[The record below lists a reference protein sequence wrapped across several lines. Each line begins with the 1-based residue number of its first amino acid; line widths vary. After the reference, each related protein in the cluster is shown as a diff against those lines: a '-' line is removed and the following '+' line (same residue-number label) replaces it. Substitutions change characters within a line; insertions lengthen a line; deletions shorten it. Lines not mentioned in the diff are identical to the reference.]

1 MMKKFTKI
9 IAASA
14 VAAISITTAG
24 ANLKTTDFV
33 SAKADGEI
41 NDIISVVS
49 PENAKSFSIDNR
61 KITDFYESYEPNLSS
76 DEKFYGCD
84 EYLTTPVTLKWTC
97 DNGWY
102 YQVYLSDERHF
113 VNSEKYLTT
122 ETSLTIDNIIPN
134 REYYWKVKVTDNDG
148 GQKFSNVYTFTPTA
162 YVRTMDIDGV
172 KNMRDVG
179 GLVTT
184 DGKTIQ
190 YGIMY
195 RSAHFDSI
203 TEKGKE
209 QIKRLGVKTDVDL
222 RGESNTVS
230 PLGENVRRLNYN
242 APYYVDEADGNGIQ
256 SGLNGAESYVKEFV
270 KEFKACADPD
280 NYPIGFHCSLG
291 RDRTGTLAA
300 MLYAVSGV
308 SRYDIVKEYELSW
321 LSTAAA
327 NNVSIQIGAIN
338 KLCDFIES
346 KDGETFKDKACNF
359 LLSIGVTQAE
369 LNSVRDILTGVTAI
383 PEYVPSVPSVPTTPD
398 APPLPIFADGN
409 FGYTGEKITGVN
421 VYDGSAVAVMTA
433 EEAAS
438 QNVPAGYTGSVI
450 KMTASEQTAAKYQM
464 DIALDFSSQKLT
476 RSKIEGISFRVY
488 VCSTPKDNKKHP
500 EVRIPKPGGNWI
512 LRHNVTATKDQWI
525 TITLTD
531 SEIDDL
537 CGINGGTLGKFALA
551 LRSEAATTMYI
562 DEITVTKKPT
572 SDDVPP
578 TITVKADNVKATDG
592 AYPMEDYTVT
602 DNSGSANVSLEWSNG
617 ALDGKGR
624 LTAGTHTCVITAT
637 DSSGNETK
645 KTVTYTV
652 AKETE
657 VALYK
662 ITFRSGVADDIV
674 VAYADGEN
682 KADFTPAVPNKKYYE
697 GVWEDFQPEN
707 NQTQIVNAKYTAI
720 KYTVTFK
727 ADGKTVDKQ
736 TYTVENKNVT
746 EPKVPEK
753 EGYTGKWKDYN
764 LNGGDR
770 TVIAVYEKIGG
781 TDPVNPNPTESTDST
796 DSTSSSGSAQ
806 STKESGCGG
815 SLGGTS
821 ATLAALH
828 GGGCVKEKTQI
839 SSAGSAFP
847 GNVLARFVL
856 FLAGI
861 TNNA

>member
-1 MMKKFTKI
+1 MKKFTKI

-49 PENAKSFSIDNR
+49 PENAKSFSIDNQ

-76 DEKFYGCD
+76 NEKFYGCD

-796 DSTSSSGSAQ
+796 ESADSTDSTSSSGSAQ

-821 ATLAALH
+821 AALAAL
-828 GGGCVKEKTQI
+828 GMAAVALKKK
-839 SSAGSAFP
+839 
-847 GNVLARFVL
+847 RK
-856 FLAGI
+856 
-861 TNNA
+861 

>member
-1 MMKKFTKI
+1 MKI

-76 DEKFYGCD
+76 NEKFYGCD

-383 PEYVPSVPSVPTTPD
+383 PEYVPDVPSVPATPD
-398 APPLPIFADGN
+398 APSLPIFADGN

-421 VYDGSAVAVMTA
+421 VYDGSAVAAMTA

-450 KMTASEQTAAKYQM
+450 KMTASEQTSAKYQM
-464 DIALDFSSQKLT
+464 DIVLDFSSQKLT

-488 VCSTPKDNKKHP
+488 VCSTPKDNNKHP
-500 EVRIPKPGGNWI
+500 EVRIPKPDGWI
-512 LRHNVTATKDQWI
+512 LRRNVTATKDQWI

-562 DEITVTKKPT
+562 DEVTVTKKPT

-578 TITVKADNVKATDG
+578 TITVKADNIKATDG

-637 DSSGNETK
+637 DNSGNETK

-662 ITFRSGVADDIV
+662 ITFRSGVADDII

-770 TVIAVYEKIGG
+770 TVIAVYEKVGG

-796 DSTSSSGSAQ
+796 ESADSTDSTSASGSAQ

-821 ATLAALH
+821 AALAAL
-828 GGGCVKEKTQI
+828 GMAAVALKKK
-839 SSAGSAFP
+839 
-847 GNVLARFVL
+847 RK
-856 FLAGI
+856 
-861 TNNA
+861 

>member
-1 MMKKFTKI
+1 M
-9 IAASA
+9 
-14 VAAISITTAG
+14 
-24 ANLKTTDFV
+24 
-33 SAKADGEI
+33 
-41 NDIISVVS
+41 
-49 PENAKSFSIDNR
+49 
-61 KITDFYESYEPNLSS
+61 
-76 DEKFYGCD
+76 
-84 EYLTTPVTLKWTC
+84 
-97 DNGWY
+97 
-102 YQVYLSDERHF
+102 YLSDERHF

-327 NNVSIQIGAIN
+327 NNVSIQTGAIN
-338 KLCDFIES
+338 KLCNFIES

-409 FGYTGEKITGVN
+409 FGYTGEKIAGVN
-421 VYDGSAVAVMTA
+421 VYDGSAVAVMTE

-464 DIALDFSSQKLT
+464 DIVLDFSSQKLT

-500 EVRIPKPGGNWI
+500 EVRIPKPDGWI
-512 LRHNVTATKDQWI
+512 LRRNVTATKDQ
-525 TITLTD
+525 
-531 SEIDDL
+531 
-537 CGINGGTLGKFALA
+537 CF
-551 LRSEAATTMYI
+551 
-562 DEITVTKKPT
+562 
-572 SDDVPP
+572 
-578 TITVKADNVKATDG
+578 
-592 AYPMEDYTVT
+592 
-602 DNSGSANVSLEWSNG
+602 
-617 ALDGKGR
+617 
-624 LTAGTHTCVITAT
+624 
-637 DSSGNETK
+637 GN
-645 KTVTYTV
+645 
-652 AKETE
+652 
-657 VALYK
+657 LYK
-662 ITFRSGVADDIV
+662 QLQCLYNSYKKCKVMG
-674 VAYADGEN
+674 
-682 KADFTPAVPNKKYYE
+682 DFE
-697 GVWEDFQPEN
+697 
-707 NQTQIVNAKYTAI
+707 
-720 KYTVTFK
+720 
-727 ADGKTVDKQ
+727 
-736 TYTVENKNVT
+736 
-746 EPKVPEK
+746 
-753 EGYTGKWKDYN
+753 
-764 LNGGDR
+764 
-770 TVIAVYEKIGG
+770 
-781 TDPVNPNPTESTDST
+781 
-796 DSTSSSGSAQ
+796 
-806 STKESGCGG
+806 
-815 SLGGTS
+815 
-821 ATLAALH
+821 
-828 GGGCVKEKTQI
+828 
-839 SSAGSAFP
+839 
-847 GNVLARFVL
+847 
-856 FLAGI
+856 
-861 TNNA
+861 

>member
-1 MMKKFTKI
+1 MKI

-76 DEKFYGCD
+76 NEKFYGCD

-409 FGYTGEKITGVN
+409 FGYTGEKIAGVN

-464 DIALDFSSQKLT
+464 DIVLDFSSQKLT

-488 VCSTPKDNKKHP
+488 VCSTPKDNNKHP
-500 EVRIPKPGGNWI
+500 EVRIPKPDGWI
-512 LRHNVTATKDQWI
+512 LRRNVTATKDQWI

-537 CGINGGTLGKFALA
+537 CGINGGTLGQFALA
-551 LRSEAATTMYI
+551 LRAEAATTMYI
-562 DEITVTKKPT
+562 DEVAVTKKPT

-602 DNSGSANVSLEWSNG
+602 DNSGSVNVSLEWSNG

-637 DSSGNETK
+637 DDSDNETK

-662 ITFRSGVADDIV
+662 ITFRSGVADDII

-682 KADFTPAVPNKKYYE
+682 KEDFTPAVPNKKYYE

-736 TYTVENKNVT
+736 TYTVENKSIT

-796 DSTSSSGSAQ
+796 ESADSTDSTSASGSAQ

-821 ATLAALH
+821 AALAAL
-828 GGGCVKEKTQI
+828 GMAAVALKKK
-839 SSAGSAFP
+839 
-847 GNVLARFVL
+847 RK
-856 FLAGI
+856 
-861 TNNA
+861 

>member
-1 MMKKFTKI
+1 MKKFTKI

-359 LLSIGVTQAE
+359 FLSIGVTQAE

-796 DSTSSSGSAQ
+796 ESADSTDSTSSSGSAQ

-821 ATLAALH
+821 AALAAL
-828 GGGCVKEKTQI
+828 GMAAVALKKK
-839 SSAGSAFP
+839 
-847 GNVLARFVL
+847 RK
-856 FLAGI
+856 
-861 TNNA
+861 

>member
-1 MMKKFTKI
+1 MKKFTKI

-327 NNVSIQIGAIN
+327 NNVSIQTGAIN
-338 KLCDFIES
+338 KLCNFIES

-409 FGYTGEKITGVN
+409 FGYTGEKIAGVN

-500 EVRIPKPGGNWI
+500 EVRIPKPDGWI
-512 LRHNVTATKDQWI
+512 LRRNVTATKDQWI

-578 TITVKADNVKATDG
+578 TITVKADDIKATDG

-602 DNSGSANVSLEWSNG
+602 DNSGSVNVSLEWSNG

-637 DSSGNETK
+637 DNSGNETK

-662 ITFRSGVADDIV
+662 ITFRSGVADDII

-682 KADFTPAVPNKKYYE
+682 KEDFTPAVPNKKYYE

-720 KYTVTFK
+720 TYTVTFK

-781 TDPVNPNPTESTDST
+781 TDPVNPNPTESTDSAESADST
-796 DSTSSSGSAQ
+796 DSTSASGSAQ

-821 ATLAALH
+821 AALAAL
-828 GGGCVKEKTQI
+828 GMAAVALKKK
-839 SSAGSAFP
+839 
-847 GNVLARFVL
+847 RK
-856 FLAGI
+856 
-861 TNNA
+861 

>member
-1 MMKKFTKI
+1 MKKFTKI

-369 LNSVRDILTGVTAI
+369 LNSVRDILTGVTEI

-409 FGYTGEKITGVN
+409 FGYTGEKIEGVN

-450 KMTASEQTAAKYQM
+450 KMTASEQTAEKYQM
-464 DIALDFSSQKLT
+464 DIVLDFSSQKLT

-512 LRHNVTATKDQWI
+512 LRRNVTATKDQWI

-578 TITVKADNVKATDG
+578 TITVKSDNIKATDG

-602 DNSGSANVSLEWSNG
+602 DNSGSVNVSLEWSNG

-637 DSSGNETK
+637 DNSGNETQ

-682 KADFTPAVPNKKYYE
+682 KEDFTPAVPNKKYYE

-736 TYTVENKNVT
+736 TYTVENKSIT

-781 TDPVNPNPTESTDST
+781 TDPVDPNPTESTDST
-796 DSTSSSGSAQ
+796 ESADSTDSTSASGSAQ

-821 ATLAALH
+821 AALAAL
-828 GGGCVKEKTQI
+828 GMAAVALKKK
-839 SSAGSAFP
+839 
-847 GNVLARFVL
+847 RK
-856 FLAGI
+856 
-861 TNNA
+861 

>member
-578 TITVKADNVKATDG
+578 TITLKADNIKATDG
-592 AYPMEDYTVT
+592 AYPMEDYAVT
-602 DNSGSANVSLEWSNG
+602 DNSGSVNVSLEWSNG

-637 DSSGNETK
+637 DDSGNETK

-662 ITFRSGVADDIV
+662 ITFRSGVADDIIV
-674 VAYADGEN
+674 TYADGEN
-682 KADFTPAVPNKKYYE
+682 KEDFTPAVPNKKYYE

-781 TDPVNPNPTESTDST
+781 TDPVNPNPTESTESTESADST
-796 DSTSSSGSAQ
+796 DSTSASGSAQ

-821 ATLAALH
+821 AALAAL
-828 GGGCVKEKTQI
+828 GMAAVALKKK
-839 SSAGSAFP
+839 
-847 GNVLARFVL
+847 RK
-856 FLAGI
+856 
-861 TNNA
+861 

>member
-1 MMKKFTKI
+1 MKKFTKI

-327 NNVSIQIGAIN
+327 NNQGIQIGSIN
-338 KLCDFIES
+338 KLCNFIES

-398 APPLPIFADGN
+398 APSLPIFADGN
-409 FGYTGEKITGVN
+409 FGYTGEKIAGVN
-421 VYDGSAVAVMTA
+421 VYDGSAVAAMTA

-450 KMTASEQTAAKYQM
+450 KMTASEQTAEKHQM
-464 DIALDFSSQKLT
+464 DIVLDFSSQKLT

-531 SEIDDL
+531 SEIDEL

-562 DEITVTKKPT
+562 DEVTVTKKPT

-578 TITVKADNVKATDG
+578 TITVKADNVKATVG

-602 DNSGSANVSLEWSNG
+602 DNSGSVNVSVEWSNG

-637 DSSGNETK
+637 DNSGNETQ

-657 VALYK
+657 IALYK
-662 ITFRSGVADDIV
+662 ITFRSGVADDII

-682 KADFTPAVPNKKYYE
+682 KEDFTPAVPNKKYYE

-796 DSTSSSGSAQ
+796 ESAESTDSTSASGSAQ

-821 ATLAALH
+821 AALAAL
-828 GGGCVKEKTQI
+828 GMAAVALKKK
-839 SSAGSAFP
+839 
-847 GNVLARFVL
+847 RK
-856 FLAGI
+856 
-861 TNNA
+861 

>member
-102 YQVYLSDERHF
+102 YQVYLSAERHF

-409 FGYTGEKITGVN
+409 FGYTGEKIAGVN

-464 DIALDFSSQKLT
+464 DIVLDFSSQKLT

-592 AYPMEDYTVT
+592 AYPMEGYTVT
-602 DNSGSANVSLEWSNG
+602 DNSGSVNVSLEWSNG

-637 DSSGNETK
+637 DDSGNETK

-662 ITFRSGVADDIV
+662 ITFRSGVADDII

-796 DSTSSSGSAQ
+796 ESTESADSTDSTSASGSAQ

-821 ATLAALH
+821 AALVALGMAAVAL
-828 GGGCVKEKTQI
+828 KKK
-839 SSAGSAFP
+839 
-847 GNVLARFVL
+847 RK
-856 FLAGI
+856 
-861 TNNA
+861 

>member
-1 MMKKFTKI
+1 MKI

-222 RGESNTVS
+222 RGESSTVS

-327 NNVSIQIGAIN
+327 NNVFIQIGSIN

-369 LNSVRDILTGVTAI
+369 LNSVRDILTGVTEI

-398 APPLPIFADGN
+398 DPPLPIFADGN
-409 FGYTGEKITGVN
+409 FGYTGEKIAGVN

-450 KMTASEQTAAKYQM
+450 KMTASEQTAEKYQM
-464 DIALDFSSQKLT
+464 DIVLDFSSQKLT

-500 EVRIPKPGGNWI
+500 EVRIPKPGGDWI

-531 SEIDDL
+531 SEIDEL

-551 LRSEAATTMYI
+551 LRSEDATTMYI

-578 TITVKADNVKATDG
+578 TITVKADNIKATDG
-592 AYPMEDYTVT
+592 AYPMEGYTVT
-602 DNSGSANVSLEWSNG
+602 DNSGSVNVSVEWSNG

-624 LTAGTHTCVITAT
+624 LTAGTHTCVIIAT
-637 DSSGNETK
+637 DNSGNETK

-662 ITFRSGVADDIV
+662 ITFRSGVADDII

-682 KADFTPAVPNKKYYE
+682 KEDFTPAVPNKKYYE

-736 TYTVENKNVT
+736 TYTVENNSIT

-781 TDPVNPNPTESTDST
+781 TDPVNPNPTESTESADST
-796 DSTSSSGSAQ
+796 DSTSASGSAQ

-821 ATLAALH
+821 AALAAL
-828 GGGCVKEKTQI
+828 GMAAVALKKK
-839 SSAGSAFP
+839 
-847 GNVLARFVL
+847 RK
-856 FLAGI
+856 
-861 TNNA
+861 

>member
-1 MMKKFTKI
+1 MKKFTKI

-33 SAKADGEI
+33 SVKADGEI

-179 GLVTT
+179 GLVTA

-242 APYYVDEADGNGIQ
+242 APYYVDEADGNGTQ

-383 PEYVPSVPSVPTTPD
+383 PEYVPSVPSVPATPD

-409 FGYTGEKITGVN
+409 FGYTGEKIAGVN

-464 DIALDFSSQKLT
+464 DIVLDFSSQKLT

-562 DEITVTKKPT
+562 DEVTVTKKPT

-578 TITVKADNVKATDG
+578 TITVKADNIKTTDG

-602 DNSGSANVSLEWSNG
+602 DNSGSVNVSLEWSNG

-637 DSSGNETK
+637 DDSGNETK

-662 ITFRSGVADDIV
+662 ITFRSGVADDIIV
-674 VAYADGEN
+674 VYADGEN

-697 GVWEDFQPEN
+697 GVWEDFEPEN

-796 DSTSSSGSAQ
+796 ESADSTDSTSSSGSAQ

-821 ATLAALH
+821 AALAAL
-828 GGGCVKEKTQI
+828 GMAAVALKKK
-839 SSAGSAFP
+839 
-847 GNVLARFVL
+847 RK
-856 FLAGI
+856 
-861 TNNA
+861 

>member
-1 MMKKFTKI
+1 MKKFTKI

-327 NNVSIQIGAIN
+327 NNVFIQTGSIN

-398 APPLPIFADGN
+398 APSLPIFADGN
-409 FGYTGEKITGVN
+409 FGYTGEKIAGVN

-438 QNVPAGYTGSVI
+438 QNVPAGYTDSVI
-450 KMTASEQTAAKYQM
+450 KMTASEQTAEKYQM
-464 DIALDFSSQKLT
+464 DIVLDFSSQKLT

-500 EVRIPKPGGNWI
+500 EVRIPKPDGNWV
-512 LRHNVTATKDQWI
+512 LRRNVTATKDQWI

-562 DEITVTKKPT
+562 DEVTVTKKPT

-578 TITVKADNVKATDG
+578 TITVKADNIKATDG
-592 AYPMEDYTVT
+592 AYPMEGYTVT
-602 DNSGSANVSLEWSNG
+602 DNSGSVNVSLEWSNG

-637 DSSGNETK
+637 DDSGNETK

-662 ITFRSGVADDIV
+662 ITFRSGVADDII

-697 GVWEDFQPEN
+697 GVWEDFEPEN

-796 DSTSSSGSAQ
+796 ESTESADSTDSTSASGSAQ

-821 ATLAALH
+821 AALAAL
-828 GGGCVKEKTQI
+828 GMAAVALKKK
-839 SSAGSAFP
+839 
-847 GNVLARFVL
+847 RK
-856 FLAGI
+856 
-861 TNNA
+861 

>member
-49 PENAKSFSIDNR
+49 PENAKSFSIDNQ

-327 NNVSIQIGAIN
+327 NNPHIQTGSIN

-409 FGYTGEKITGVN
+409 FGYTGEKIAGVN

-464 DIALDFSSQKLT
+464 DIVLDFSSQKLT

-500 EVRIPKPGGNWI
+500 EVRIPKPDGNWI

-562 DEITVTKKPT
+562 DEVTVTKKPT

-578 TITVKADNVKATDG
+578 TITVKADNVKATVG
-592 AYPMEDYTVT
+592 AYPMEGYTVT

-637 DSSGNETK
+637 DNSGNETK

-662 ITFRSGVADDIV
+662 ITFRSGVADDII

-682 KADFTPAVPNKKYYE
+682 KEDFTPAVPNKKYYE
-697 GVWEDFQPEN
+697 GVWEDFEPEN

-796 DSTSSSGSAQ
+796 ESTESADSTDSTSASGSAQ

-821 ATLAALH
+821 AALAAL
-828 GGGCVKEKTQI
+828 GMAAVALKKK
-839 SSAGSAFP
+839 
-847 GNVLARFVL
+847 RK
-856 FLAGI
+856 
-861 TNNA
+861 

>member
-1 MMKKFTKI
+1 MKKFTKI

-409 FGYTGEKITGVN
+409 FGYTGEKIAGVN

-464 DIALDFSSQKLT
+464 DIVLDFSSQKLT

-500 EVRIPKPGGNWI
+500 EVRIPKPDGNWV
-512 LRHNVTATKDQWI
+512 LRRNVTATKDQWI

-562 DEITVTKKPT
+562 DEVTVTKKPT

-578 TITVKADNVKATDG
+578 TITVKADNIKATDG
-592 AYPMEDYTVT
+592 AYPMEGYTVT
-602 DNSGSANVSLEWSNG
+602 DNSGSVNVSLEWSNG

-637 DSSGNETK
+637 DDSGNETK

-662 ITFRSGVADDIV
+662 ITFRSGVADDII

-697 GVWEDFQPEN
+697 GVWEDFEPEN

-781 TDPVNPNPTESTDST
+781 TDPVNPNPTESTDSAESA
-796 DSTSSSGSAQ
+796 DSTESASASGSAQ

-821 ATLAALH
+821 AALAAL
-828 GGGCVKEKTQI
+828 GMAAVALKKK
-839 SSAGSAFP
+839 
-847 GNVLARFVL
+847 RK
-856 FLAGI
+856 
-861 TNNA
+861 

>member
-1 MMKKFTKI
+1 MKKFTKI

-438 QNVPAGYTGSVI
+438 QNVPAGYIGSVI

-796 DSTSSSGSAQ
+796 ESADSTDSTSSSGSAQ

-821 ATLAALH
+821 AALAAL
-828 GGGCVKEKTQI
+828 GMAAVALKKK
-839 SSAGSAFP
+839 
-847 GNVLARFVL
+847 RK
-856 FLAGI
+856 
-861 TNNA
+861 

>member
-1 MMKKFTKI
+1 MKKFTKI

-327 NNVSIQIGAIN
+327 NNAFIQIGSIN
-338 KLCDFIES
+338 KLCNFIES

-398 APPLPIFADGN
+398 APSLPIFADGN
-409 FGYTGEKITGVN
+409 FGYTGEKIAGVN

-464 DIALDFSSQKLT
+464 DIVLDFSSQKLT

-500 EVRIPKPGGNWI
+500 EVRIPKPDGNWV
-512 LRHNVTATKDQWI
+512 LRRNVTATKDQWI

-531 SEIDDL
+531 SEINDL

-562 DEITVTKKPT
+562 DEVTVTKKPT

-578 TITVKADNVKATDG
+578 TITVKADNIKATDG

-637 DSSGNETK
+637 DNSGNETK

-662 ITFRSGVADDIV
+662 ITFRSGVADDII

-682 KADFTPAVPNKKYYE
+682 KEDFTPAVPNKKYYE

-736 TYTVENKNVT
+736 TYTVENKSIT

-796 DSTSSSGSAQ
+796 ESADSTDSTSASGSAQ

-821 ATLAALH
+821 ATLAAL
-828 GGGCVKEKTQI
+828 GMAAVALKKK
-839 SSAGSAFP
+839 
-847 GNVLARFVL
+847 RK
-856 FLAGI
+856 
-861 TNNA
+861 

>member
-1 MMKKFTKI
+1 MKKFMKI

-33 SAKADGEI
+33 SAKADGET

-76 DEKFYGCD
+76 NEKFYGCD

-172 KNMRDVG
+172 KNMRDIG

-327 NNVSIQIGAIN
+327 NNVFIQIGSIN

-398 APPLPIFADGN
+398 APSLPIFADGN

-421 VYDGSAVAVMTA
+421 VYDGSAVVAMTA

-464 DIALDFSSQKLT
+464 DIVLDFSSQKLT

-500 EVRIPKPGGNWI
+500 EVRIPKPGGDWV

-578 TITVKADNVKATDG
+578 TITVKADNIKATDG
-592 AYPMEDYTVT
+592 AYPIEDYTVT
-602 DNSGSANVSLEWSNG
+602 DNSGSVNVSVEWSNG

-637 DSSGNETK
+637 DDSGNETK

-662 ITFRSGVADDIV
+662 ITFRSGVADDII

-682 KADFTPAVPNKKYYE
+682 KEDFTPAVPNKKYYE

-781 TDPVNPNPTESTDST
+781 TDPVDPNPTESTDST
-796 DSTSSSGSAQ
+796 ESADSTDSTSASGSAQ

-821 ATLAALH
+821 AALAAL
-828 GGGCVKEKTQI
+828 GMAAVALKKK
-839 SSAGSAFP
+839 
-847 GNVLARFVL
+847 RK
-856 FLAGI
+856 
-861 TNNA
+861 

>member
-1 MMKKFTKI
+1 MKKFTKI

-76 DEKFYGCD
+76 NEKFYGCD

-162 YVRTMDIDGV
+162 FVRTMDIDGV

-327 NNVSIQIGAIN
+327 NNAFIQIGAIN

-383 PEYVPSVPSVPTTPD
+383 PEYVPDVPSVPTTPD

-450 KMTASEQTAAKYQM
+450 KMTASEQTSAKYQM
-464 DIALDFSSQKLT
+464 DIVLDFSSQKLT

-500 EVRIPKPGGNWI
+500 EVRIPKPDGNWV
-512 LRHNVTATKDQWI
+512 LRRNVTATKDQWI

-531 SEIDDL
+531 SEIDEL

-562 DEITVTKKPT
+562 DEVTVTKKPT

-578 TITVKADNVKATDG
+578 TITVKADNIKATDG
-592 AYPMEDYTVT
+592 AYPMEGYTVT

-637 DSSGNETK
+637 DNSGNETK

-662 ITFRSGVADDIV
+662 ITFRSGVADDII

-682 KADFTPAVPNKKYYE
+682 KEDFTPAVPNKKYYE

-796 DSTSSSGSAQ
+796 ESADSTDSTSASGSAQ

-821 ATLAALH
+821 ATLAAL
-828 GGGCVKEKTQI
+828 GMAAVALKKK
-839 SSAGSAFP
+839 
-847 GNVLARFVL
+847 RK
-856 FLAGI
+856 
-861 TNNA
+861 

>member
-1 MMKKFTKI
+1 MKKFMKI

-500 EVRIPKPGGNWI
+500 EVRIPKPDGNWI

-551 LRSEAATTMYI
+551 LRSEDATTMYI
-562 DEITVTKKPT
+562 DEVTVTKKPT

-592 AYPMEDYTVT
+592 AYPMEGYTVT
-602 DNSGSANVSLEWSNG
+602 DNSGSVNVSLEWSNG

-637 DSSGNETK
+637 DDSGNETK
-645 KTVTYTV
+645 KPVTYTV

-662 ITFRSGVADDIV
+662 ITFRSGVADDII

-781 TDPVNPNPTESTDST
+781 TDPVNPNPTESTDSAESADST
-796 DSTSSSGSAQ
+796 DSTSASGSSQ

-821 ATLAALH
+821 AALAAL
-828 GGGCVKEKTQI
+828 GMAAVALKKK
-839 SSAGSAFP
+839 
-847 GNVLARFVL
+847 RK
-856 FLAGI
+856 
-861 TNNA
+861 

>member
-1 MMKKFTKI
+1 MKKFTKI

-327 NNVSIQIGAIN
+327 NNPHIQTGSIN

-398 APPLPIFADGN
+398 VPPLPIFADGN
-409 FGYTGEKITGVN
+409 FGYTGEKIAGVN

-450 KMTASEQTAAKYQM
+450 KMTASEQTAEKYQM
-464 DIALDFSSQKLT
+464 DIVLDFSSQKLT

-500 EVRIPKPGGNWI
+500 EVRIPKPDGNWV
-512 LRHNVTATKDQWI
+512 LRRNVTATKDQWI

-562 DEITVTKKPT
+562 DEVTVTKKPT

-578 TITVKADNVKATDG
+578 TITVKADNIKATDG
-592 AYPMEDYTVT
+592 AYPMEGYTVT
-602 DNSGSANVSLEWSNG
+602 DNSGSVNVSLEWSNG

-637 DSSGNETK
+637 DNSGNETK

-662 ITFRSGVADDIV
+662 ITFRSGVADDII

-697 GVWEDFQPEN
+697 GVWEDFEPEN

-753 EGYTGKWKDYN
+753 EGYMGKWKDYN

-781 TDPVNPNPTESTDST
+781 TDPVNPNPTESTDSAESADST
-796 DSTSSSGSAQ
+796 DSTSASGSAQ

-821 ATLAALH
+821 AALAAL
-828 GGGCVKEKTQI
+828 GMAAVALKKK
-839 SSAGSAFP
+839 
-847 GNVLARFVL
+847 RK
-856 FLAGI
+856 
-861 TNNA
+861 

>member
-1 MMKKFTKI
+1 MKKFMKI

-49 PENAKSFSIDNR
+49 PENAKSFSIDNQ

-76 DEKFYGCD
+76 NEKFYGCD

-209 QIKRLGVKTDVDL
+209 QIKRLGVKTDIDL

-242 APYYVDEADGNGIQ
+242 APYYVDEADKKGIQ
-256 SGLNGAESYVKEFV
+256 CGLNGAESYVKEFV

-338 KLCDFIES
+338 KLCNFIES

-383 PEYVPSVPSVPTTPD
+383 PEYVPSVPSVPATPD

-409 FGYTGEKITGVN
+409 FGYTGEKIAGVN
-421 VYDGSAVAVMTA
+421 VYDGSAVAAMTA

-464 DIALDFSSQKLT
+464 DIVLDFSSQKLT

-500 EVRIPKPGGNWI
+500 EVRIPKPDGNWI

-562 DEITVTKKPT
+562 DEVTVTKKPT

-578 TITVKADNVKATDG
+578 TITVKADNIKATDG

-637 DSSGNETK
+637 DDSDNETK

-662 ITFRSGVADDIV
+662 ITFRSGVADDII

-682 KADFTPAVPNKKYYE
+682 KEDFTPAVPNKKYYE

-720 KYTVTFK
+720 TYTVTFK

-753 EGYTGKWKDYN
+753 EGYTGKWKHYN

-796 DSTSSSGSAQ
+796 ESADSTDSTSASGSAQ

-821 ATLAALH
+821 AALAAL
-828 GGGCVKEKTQI
+828 GMAAVALKKK
-839 SSAGSAFP
+839 
-847 GNVLARFVL
+847 RK
-856 FLAGI
+856 
-861 TNNA
+861 

>member
-1 MMKKFTKI
+1 MKI

-76 DEKFYGCD
+76 NEKFYGCD

-242 APYYVDEADGNGIQ
+242 APYYVDEADGNGVQ

-321 LSTAAA
+321 FSTAAA
-327 NNVSIQIGAIN
+327 NNVSIQTGAIN
-338 KLCDFIES
+338 KLCNFIES

-383 PEYVPSVPSVPTTPD
+383 PEYVPDVPSVPTKPD
-398 APPLPIFADGN
+398 APSLPIFADGN

-488 VCSTPKDNKKHP
+488 VCSTPKDNNKHP
-500 EVRIPKPGGNWI
+500 EVRIPKPDGNWV

-551 LRSEAATTMYI
+551 LRSEDATTMYI
-562 DEITVTKKPT
+562 DEVTVTKKPT

-578 TITVKADNVKATDG
+578 TITVKADNVKAIDG

-602 DNSGSANVSLEWSNG
+602 DNSGSANVILEWSNG

-637 DSSGNETK
+637 DNSGNETK

-662 ITFRSGVADDIV
+662 ITFRSGVADDII

-682 KADFTPAVPNKKYYE
+682 KEDFTPAVPNKKYYE

-796 DSTSSSGSAQ
+796 ESADSTDSTESTSASGSAQ

-821 ATLAALH
+821 AALAAL
-828 GGGCVKEKTQI
+828 GMAAVALKKK
-839 SSAGSAFP
+839 
-847 GNVLARFVL
+847 RK
-856 FLAGI
+856 
-861 TNNA
+861 

>member
-76 DEKFYGCD
+76 NEKFYGCD

-179 GLVTT
+179 GLVTA

-327 NNVSIQIGAIN
+327 NNPHIQIGSID

-409 FGYTGEKITGVN
+409 FGYTGEKIAGVN

-450 KMTASEQTAAKYQM
+450 KMTASEQSAAKYQM
-464 DIALDFSSQKLT
+464 DIVLDFSSQKLT

-500 EVRIPKPGGNWI
+500 EVRIPKPDGNWV

-592 AYPMEDYTVT
+592 AYPMEGYTVT
-602 DNSGSANVSLEWSNG
+602 DNSGSVNVSVEWSNG

-637 DSSGNETK
+637 DNSGNETT

-652 AKETE
+652 VKETE

-662 ITFRSGVADDIV
+662 ITFRSGVADDII

-781 TDPVNPNPTESTDST
+781 TDPVNPNPTESTESTESTDST

-821 ATLAALH
+821 AALAAL
-828 GGGCVKEKTQI
+828 GMAAVALKKK
-839 SSAGSAFP
+839 
-847 GNVLARFVL
+847 RK
-856 FLAGI
+856 
-861 TNNA
+861 

>member
-1 MMKKFTKI
+1 MKKFTKI

-409 FGYTGEKITGVN
+409 FGYTGEKIAGVN

-464 DIALDFSSQKLT
+464 DIVLDFSSQKLT

-500 EVRIPKPGGNWI
+500 EVRIPKPDGNWV
-512 LRHNVTATKDQWI
+512 LRRNVTATKDQWI

-531 SEIDDL
+531 SEIDEL

-562 DEITVTKKPT
+562 DEVTVTKKPT

-578 TITVKADNVKATDG
+578 TITVKADNIKATDG
-592 AYPMEDYTVT
+592 AYPIEDYTVT
-602 DNSGSANVSLEWSNG
+602 DNSGSVNVSVEWSNG

-637 DSSGNETK
+637 DNSGNETQ

-662 ITFRSGVADDIV
+662 ITFRSGVADDII

-697 GVWEDFQPEN
+697 GVWEDFEPEN

-781 TDPVNPNPTESTDST
+781 TDPVNPNPTESTESTDSTESADST
-796 DSTSSSGSAQ
+796 DSTSASGSAQ

-821 ATLAALH
+821 AALAAL
-828 GGGCVKEKTQI
+828 GMAAVALKKK
-839 SSAGSAFP
+839 
-847 GNVLARFVL
+847 RK
-856 FLAGI
+856 
-861 TNNA
+861 

>member
-1 MMKKFTKI
+1 MKKFTKI

-476 RSKIEGISFRVY
+476 RSKIEGISFRDY

-796 DSTSSSGSAQ
+796 ESADSTDSTSSSGSAQ

-821 ATLAALH
+821 AALAAL
-828 GGGCVKEKTQI
+828 GMAAVALKKK
-839 SSAGSAFP
+839 
-847 GNVLARFVL
+847 RK
-856 FLAGI
+856 
-861 TNNA
+861 

>member
-1 MMKKFTKI
+1 MKI

-76 DEKFYGCD
+76 NEKFYGCD

-327 NNVSIQIGAIN
+327 NNPHIQTSAID
-338 KLCDFIES
+338 KLCNFIES
-346 KDGETFKDKACNF
+346 KNGETFKDKACNF

-409 FGYTGEKITGVN
+409 FGYTGEKIAGVN

-464 DIALDFSSQKLT
+464 DIVLDFSSQKLT

-500 EVRIPKPGGNWI
+500 EVRIPKPDGNWV

-578 TITVKADNVKATDG
+578 TITVKADNIKATDG

-637 DSSGNETK
+637 DDSDNETQ

-662 ITFRSGVADDIV
+662 ITFRSGVADDII

-736 TYTVENKNVT
+736 TYTVENKNIT

-796 DSTSSSGSAQ
+796 ESAGSTESADSTDSTSASGSAQ
-806 STKESGCGG
+806 STKEGGCGG

-821 ATLAALH
+821 ATLAAL
-828 GGGCVKEKTQI
+828 GMAAVALKKK
-839 SSAGSAFP
+839 
-847 GNVLARFVL
+847 RK
-856 FLAGI
+856 
-861 TNNA
+861 

>member
-1 MMKKFTKI
+1 MKKFTKI

-256 SGLNGAESYVKEFV
+256 SGLNGAESYVKEFE

-796 DSTSSSGSAQ
+796 ESADSTDSTSSSGSAQ

-821 ATLAALH
+821 AALAAL
-828 GGGCVKEKTQI
+828 GMAAVALKKK
-839 SSAGSAFP
+839 
-847 GNVLARFVL
+847 RK
-856 FLAGI
+856 
-861 TNNA
+861 

>member
-821 ATLAALH
+821 ATLAAL
-828 GGGCVKEKTQI
+828 GMAAVALKKK
-839 SSAGSAFP
+839 
-847 GNVLARFVL
+847 RK
-856 FLAGI
+856 
-861 TNNA
+861 

>member
-1 MMKKFTKI
+1 MKKFTKI

-33 SAKADGEI
+33 SAKADGEL

-76 DEKFYGCD
+76 NEKFYGCD

-327 NNVSIQIGAIN
+327 NNQGIQIGSIN
-338 KLCDFIES
+338 KLCNFIES

-398 APPLPIFADGN
+398 DPPLPIFADGN
-409 FGYTGEKITGVN
+409 FGYTGEKIAGVN
-421 VYDGSAVAVMTA
+421 VYDGSAVAAMTA

-450 KMTASEQTAAKYQM
+450 KMTASEQSAAKYQM
-464 DIALDFSSQKLT
+464 DIVLDFSSQKLT

-500 EVRIPKPGGNWI
+500 EVRIPKPGGDWI

-578 TITVKADNVKATDG
+578 TITVKADNIKATDG
-592 AYPMEDYTVT
+592 AYPIEDYAVT

-637 DSSGNETK
+637 DNSGNETK

-662 ITFRSGVADDIV
+662 ITFRSGVSDDII

-682 KADFTPAVPNKKYYE
+682 KEDFTPAVPNKKYYE

-796 DSTSSSGSAQ
+796 ESADSTDSTSASGSAQ

-821 ATLAALH
+821 AALAAL
-828 GGGCVKEKTQI
+828 GMAAVALKKK
-839 SSAGSAFP
+839 
-847 GNVLARFVL
+847 RK
-856 FLAGI
+856 
-861 TNNA
+861 

>member
-33 SAKADGEI
+33 SAKADGEL

-76 DEKFYGCD
+76 NEKFYGCD

-327 NNVSIQIGAIN
+327 NNPHIQTGSIN

-409 FGYTGEKITGVN
+409 FGYTGEKIAGVN

-450 KMTASEQTAAKYQM
+450 KMTASEQSAAKYQM
-464 DIALDFSSQKLT
+464 DIVLDFSSQKLT

-562 DEITVTKKPT
+562 DEVTVTKKPT

-578 TITVKADNVKATDG
+578 TITVKADNIKATDG

-637 DSSGNETK
+637 DNSGNETK

-662 ITFRSGVADDIV
+662 ITFRSGVADDII

-682 KADFTPAVPNKKYYE
+682 KEDFTPAVPNKKYYE

-796 DSTSSSGSAQ
+796 ESADSTDSTSASGSVQ

-821 ATLAALH
+821 ATLAAL
-828 GGGCVKEKTQI
+828 GMAAVALKKK
-839 SSAGSAFP
+839 
-847 GNVLARFVL
+847 RK
-856 FLAGI
+856 
-861 TNNA
+861 

>member
-1 MMKKFTKI
+1 MKKFTKI

-209 QIKRLGVKTDVDL
+209 QIKRLGVKTDIDL

-369 LNSVRDILTGVTAI
+369 LNSVRDILTGVTEI

-409 FGYTGEKITGVN
+409 FGYTGEKIAGVN

-464 DIALDFSSQKLT
+464 DIVLDFSSQKLT

-578 TITVKADNVKATDG
+578 TITVKADNIKATVG

-637 DSSGNETK
+637 DNSGNETK

-662 ITFRSGVADDIV
+662 ITFRSGVADDII

-697 GVWEDFQPEN
+697 GVWEDFEPEN

-736 TYTVENKNVT
+736 TYTVENKNIT

-781 TDPVNPNPTESTDST
+781 TDPVDPNPTESTESADSAESA
-796 DSTSSSGSAQ
+796 DSTSASGSAQ

-821 ATLAALH
+821 ATLAAL
-828 GGGCVKEKTQI
+828 GMAAVALKKK
-839 SSAGSAFP
+839 
-847 GNVLARFVL
+847 RK
-856 FLAGI
+856 
-861 TNNA
+861 

>member
-1 MMKKFTKI
+1 MKI

-398 APPLPIFADGN
+398 APSLPIFADGN
-409 FGYTGEKITGVN
+409 FGYTGEKIAGVN
-421 VYDGSAVAVMTA
+421 VYDGSAVAAMTA

-450 KMTASEQTAAKYQM
+450 KMTASEQSTAKYQM
-464 DIALDFSSQKLT
+464 DIVLDFSSQKLT

-500 EVRIPKPGGNWI
+500 EVRIPKPDGNWV

-531 SEIDDL
+531 SEIDNL

-578 TITVKADNVKATDG
+578 TITVKADNIKATDG
-592 AYPMEDYTVT
+592 AYPMEGYTVT

-637 DSSGNETK
+637 DDSGNETK

-662 ITFRSGVADDIV
+662 ITFRSGVADDIIIT
-674 VAYADGEN
+674 YADGEN
-682 KADFTPAVPNKKYYE
+682 KEDFTPAVPNKKYYE
-697 GVWEDFQPEN
+697 GVWEDFEPEN

-720 KYTVTFK
+720 TYTVTFK

-781 TDPVNPNPTESTDST
+781 TDPVNPNPTESTGSTDSTDST
-796 DSTSSSGSAQ
+796 DSTSASGSTQ
-806 STKESGCGG
+806 PTKKSGCGG

-821 ATLAALH
+821 AALAAL
-828 GGGCVKEKTQI
+828 GMAAVALKKK
-839 SSAGSAFP
+839 
-847 GNVLARFVL
+847 RK
-856 FLAGI
+856 
-861 TNNA
+861 

>member
-327 NNVSIQIGAIN
+327 NNPHIQTGSIN

-369 LNSVRDILTGVTAI
+369 LNSVRDILTGVTEI

-398 APPLPIFADGN
+398 APSLPIFADGN

-464 DIALDFSSQKLT
+464 DIVLDFSSQKLT

-488 VCSTPKDNKKHP
+488 VCSTPKDNNKHP
-500 EVRIPKPGGNWI
+500 EVRIPKPDGNWV
-512 LRHNVTATKDQWI
+512 LRRNVTATKDQWI

-531 SEIDDL
+531 SEINDL

-562 DEITVTKKPT
+562 DEVTVTKKPT

-578 TITVKADNVKATDG
+578 TITVKADNIKATDG
-592 AYPMEDYTVT
+592 AYPMEGYTVT
-602 DNSGSANVSLEWSNG
+602 DNSGSVNVSLEWSNG

-637 DSSGNETK
+637 DNSGNETK

-662 ITFRSGVADDIV
+662 ITFRSGVADDII

-697 GVWEDFQPEN
+697 GVWEDFKPEN

-720 KYTVTFK
+720 TYTVTFK

-736 TYTVENKNVT
+736 TYTVENNSIT

-796 DSTSSSGSAQ
+796 ESAESTDSTSASGSAQ

-821 ATLAALH
+821 AALAAL
-828 GGGCVKEKTQI
+828 GMAAVALKKK
-839 SSAGSAFP
+839 
-847 GNVLARFVL
+847 RK
-856 FLAGI
+856 
-861 TNNA
+861 

>member
-645 KTVTYTV
+645 KTITYTV

-796 DSTSSSGSAQ
+796 ESADSTDSTSSSGSAQ

-821 ATLAALH
+821 AALAAL
-828 GGGCVKEKTQI
+828 GMAAVALKKK
-839 SSAGSAFP
+839 
-847 GNVLARFVL
+847 RK
-856 FLAGI
+856 
-861 TNNA
+861 

>member
-1 MMKKFTKI
+1 MKI

-76 DEKFYGCD
+76 NEKFYGCD
-84 EYLTTPVTLKWTC
+84 EFLTTPVTLKWTC

-327 NNVSIQIGAIN
+327 NNVFIQIGSIN

-398 APPLPIFADGN
+398 APSLPIFADGN
-409 FGYTGEKITGVN
+409 FGYTGEKIAGVN

-450 KMTASEQTAAKYQM
+450 KMTASEQTTAKYQM

-500 EVRIPKPGGNWI
+500 EVRIPKPDGNWV

-578 TITVKADNVKATDG
+578 TITLKADDIKATDG
-592 AYPMEDYTVT
+592 AYPIEDYAVT
-602 DNSGSANVSLEWSNG
+602 DNSGSVNVSLEWSNG

-637 DSSGNETK
+637 DNSGNETK

-682 KADFTPAVPNKKYYE
+682 KEDFTPAVPNKKYYE

-707 NQTQIVNAKYTAI
+707 NQKQIVNAKYTDI

-736 TYTVENKNVT
+736 TYTVENKSIT

-781 TDPVNPNPTESTDST
+781 TDPVNPNPTESTGSTDSTDST
-796 DSTSSSGSAQ
+796 DSTSASGSAQ

-821 ATLAALH
+821 AALAAL
-828 GGGCVKEKTQI
+828 GMAAVALKKK
-839 SSAGSAFP
+839 
-847 GNVLARFVL
+847 RK
-856 FLAGI
+856 
-861 TNNA
+861 